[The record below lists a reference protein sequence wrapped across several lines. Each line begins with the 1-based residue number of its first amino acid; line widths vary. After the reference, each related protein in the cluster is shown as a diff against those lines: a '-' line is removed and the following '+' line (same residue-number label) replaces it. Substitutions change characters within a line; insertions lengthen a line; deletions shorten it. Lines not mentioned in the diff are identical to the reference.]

1 MKTKMAK
8 VELLIPFILRWEGGF
23 VDDPDDRGGAT
34 NKGITIAT
42 YRFYRRQ
49 RGYATTTV
57 SDLKNISDAE
67 WANVLKSLYWDKWQA
82 DKIVNQ
88 SIANILV
95 DWVWASG
102 SYGIKLPQKMLGVTA
117 DGIVGN
123 QTLAAVNSYT
133 PPCELFEKIR
143 QERIAFVNRIVA
155 ARPANR
161 KFRRGWLNRINDLKF
176 EE

>member
-1 MKTKMAK
+1 MAK
-8 VELLIPFILRWEGGF
+8 IEQLIPFILRWEGGF
-23 VDDPDDRGGAT
+23 VDDPHDRGGAT

-57 SDLKNISDAE
+57 ADLKNISDAE
-67 WANVLKSLYWDKWQA
+67 WADVLKSLYWDKWQA

-102 SYGIKLPQKMLGVTA
+102 SYGIKLPQKMLGVA
-117 DGIVGN
+117 VDGIVGN
-123 QTLAAVNSYT
+123 QTLAAVNNYT

>member
-1 MKTKMAK
+1 MAK

-49 RGYATTTV
+49 RGYTTTTV
-57 SDLKNISDAE
+57 ADLKNISDAE
-67 WANVLKSLYWDKWQA
+67 WADVLKSLYWDKWQA

-102 SYGIKLPQKMLGVTA
+102 SYGIKLPQKMLGVTV

>member
-1 MKTKMAK
+1 MAK

-49 RGYATTTV
+49 RGYTTTTV
-57 SDLKNISDAE
+57 ADLKNISDAE
-67 WANVLKSLYWDKWQA
+67 WAEVLKSLYWDKWQA

-102 SYGIKLPQKMLGVTA
+102 SYGIKLPQKMLGVTV

>member
-1 MKTKMAK
+1 
-8 VELLIPFILRWEGGF
+8 
-23 VDDPDDRGGAT
+23 
-34 NKGITIAT
+34 
-42 YRFYRRQ
+42 
-49 RGYATTTV
+49 
-57 SDLKNISDAE
+57 
-67 WANVLKSLYWDKWQA
+67 
-82 DKIVNQ
+82 
-88 SIANILV
+88 
-95 DWVWASG
+95 
-102 SYGIKLPQKMLGVTA
+102 MLGVTV

>member
-1 MKTKMAK
+1 MAK

-42 YRFYRRQ
+42 YRLYRRQ
-49 RGYATTTV
+49 RGYTTTTV
-57 SDLKNISDAE
+57 ADLKNISDAA
-67 WANVLKSLYWDKWQA
+67 WADVLKSLYWDKWQA

-123 QTLAAVNSYT
+123 QTLAAVNNYT

>member
-1 MKTKMAK
+1 MAK

-57 SDLKNISDAE
+57 ADLKDISDAE
-67 WANVLKSLYWDKWQA
+67 WADVLKSLYWDKWQG

-102 SYGIKLPQKMLGVTA
+102 SWGIKYPQRILGVA
-117 DGIVGN
+117 DDGVVGPK
-123 QTLAAVNSYT
+123 TLAAINSY
-133 PPCELFEKIR
+133 PDQSELFKKLWLRRKQHFED
-143 QERIAFVNRIVA
+143 IVKA
-155 ARPANR
+155 DPTQ
-161 KFRRGWLNRINDLKF
+161 KGWIKGWLNRLNDFKYIP
-176 EE
+176 